1 MHHCILTREIN
12 IVGVFFAFDWPS
24 KLHFTCGNCI
34 TAEIIIATK
43 ASCDKKCITNE
54 INKAVE
60 KRNNPHKPTIIFWG
74 SFEGEIFNFLHIT
87 ILNLYF
93 VSVYA

>member
-24 KLHFTCGNCI
+24 KLHFTCRNCI

-54 INKAVE
+54 INKAVQ